1 MGRGPRHLGDRM
13 RGAHAERGGSGGRSA
28 PGQVTREGV
37 ALVTGAS
44 RGIGRAIALRL
55 SGGGWPVAVNY
66 RADEDGAKETVVL
79 IEQAGG
85 DAVLAQGD
93 VATTE
98 GIDGA
103 FAAAEE
109 RGRVLVLVNN
119 AGVTRDGL
127 AAVMKQENWDAVLR
141 TNLDGA
147 FGACRR
153 ALKKMMVER
162 WGRIV
167 NISSVVGVRGQ
178 AGQANYAA
186 AKAGLIGMTR
196 SLALELATRGITVNA
211 VAPGFV
217 RTQITEALGGERLAQ
232 IVAATPLGREIT
244 ADEVAAAVAFLV
256 SEDAAAI
263 TGQVLCVDGGMTA

>member
-1 MGRGPRHLGDRM
+1 M
-13 RGAHAERGGSGGRSA
+13 
-28 PGQVTREGV
+28 TREGV

-44 RGIGRAIALRL
+44 RGIGRAIAQRL
-55 SGGGWPVAVNY
+55 AGAGWPVAVNY
-66 RADEDGAKETVVL
+66 RADEEGAKETVVL

-85 DAVLAQGD
+85 DALLAQGD
-93 VATTE
+93 VATPQ
-98 GIDGA
+98 GIDSA
-103 FAAAEE
+103 FGAAEE

-127 AAVMKQENWDAVLR
+127 AAVMKQESWDAVLR

-147 FGACRR
+147 FAACRR
-153 ALKKMMVER
+153 ALKKMIAQR

-178 AGQANYAA
+178 AGQVNYAA

-196 SLALELATRGITVNA
+196 SLALELASRRITVNA

-217 RTQITEALGGERLAQ
+217 RTQITEALGEERLAQ
-232 IVAATPLGREIT
+232 IVEATPLGREIS
-244 ADEVAAAVAFLV
+244 AEEIAAAVAFLV

>member
-1 MGRGPRHLGDRM
+1 M
-13 RGAHAERGGSGGRSA
+13 
-28 PGQVTREGV
+28 TRNGV
-37 ALVTGAS
+37 ALITGAS
-44 RGIGRAIALRL
+44 RGIGRAIAQRL
-55 SGGGWPVAVNY
+55 AVDGWPVAVNY

-85 DAVLAQGD
+85 DAVLAHGD
-93 VATTE
+93 VASSE
-98 GIDGA
+98 GIDRA
-103 FAAAEE
+103 FGAAEE

-147 FGACRR
+147 FAACRR
-153 ALKKMMVER
+153 ALKKMIAER

-167 NISSVVGVRGQ
+167 NIASVVGVRGQ
-178 AGQANYAA
+178 AGQTNYAA

-217 RTQITEALGGERLAQ
+217 RTQITEALGEDRLAQ
-232 IVAATPLGREIT
+232 IVEATPLRREIT
-244 ADEVAAAVAFLV
+244 AEEIAAAVAFLV
-256 SEDAAAI
+256 SEEAAAI

>member
-1 MGRGPRHLGDRM
+1 M
-13 RGAHAERGGSGGRSA
+13 
-28 PGQVTREGV
+28 
-37 ALVTGAS
+37 TGAS
-44 RGIGRAIALRL
+44 RGIGRAIAQRL
-55 SGGGWPVAVNY
+55 ARDGWPVAVNY
-66 RADEDGAKETVVL
+66 RADEDGAKQTVVL

-85 DAVLAQGD
+85 DALLAQGD
-93 VATTE
+93 VATVD
-98 GIDGA
+98 GIESA

-119 AGVTRDGL
+119 AGLTRDGL
-127 AAVMKQENWDAVLR
+127 AAVMKQESWDAVLR

-147 FGACRR
+147 FAACRR
-153 ALKKMMVER
+153 SLKKMIAQR

-167 NISSVVGVRGQ
+167 NIASVVGVRGQ

-196 SLALELATRGITVNA
+196 SLALELASRGITVNA
-211 VAPGFV
+211 VAPGYV
-217 RTQITEALGGERLAQ
+217 RTQITEALGEERLAQ
-232 IVAATPLGREIT
+232 IVDATPIGREIT
-244 ADEVAAAVAFLV
+244 AEEIAAAVAFLV

>member
-1 MGRGPRHLGDRM
+1 M
-13 RGAHAERGGSGGRSA
+13 
-28 PGQVTREGV
+28 TRDGV

-44 RGIGRAIALRL
+44 RGIGRAIAQRL
-55 SGGGWPVAVNY
+55 AGDGWPVAVNY

-93 VATTE
+93 VATAG

-103 FAAAEE
+103 FGAAEE

-127 AAVMKQENWDAVLR
+127 AAVMKQENWDTVLR

-147 FGACRR
+147 FAACRR
-153 ALKKMMVER
+153 ALKKMIAER

-217 RTQITEALGGERLAQ
+217 RTQITEALGEERLAQ
-232 IVAATPLGREIT
+232 IVEATPMGREIS
-244 ADEVAAAVAFLV
+244 AEEVAAAVAFLV

>member
-1 MGRGPRHLGDRM
+1 M
-13 RGAHAERGGSGGRSA
+13 
-28 PGQVTREGV
+28 TREGV

-44 RGIGRAIALRL
+44 RGIGRAIAQRL
-55 SGGGWPVAVNY
+55 AGAGWPVAVNY

-93 VATTE
+93 VATAE

-103 FAAAEE
+103 FRAAEE

-147 FGACRR
+147 FAACRR
-153 ALKKMMVER
+153 ALKKMIAER

-217 RTQITEALGGERLAQ
+217 RTQITEALGEERLAQ
-232 IVAATPLGREIT
+232 IIEATPLGREIT
-244 ADEVAAAVAFLV
+244 AEEIAAAVAFLV
-256 SEDAAAI
+256 SDDAAAI

>member
-1 MGRGPRHLGDRM
+1 MTQRRLEGRI
-13 RGAHAERGGSGGRSA
+13 
-28 PGQVTREGV
+28 

-55 SGGGWPVAVNY
+55 SADGWPVAVNY
-66 RADEDGAKETVVL
+66 RADEEGAKETVVQ
-79 IEQAGG
+79 IERQGG
-85 DAVLAQGD
+85 DALLAQGD
-93 VATTE
+93 VSSRE
-98 GIDGA
+98 GVDEA

-109 RGRVLVLVNN
+109 RGPVLVLVNN
-119 AGVTRDGL
+119 AGLTRDGL
-127 AAVMKQENWDAVLR
+127 AAVMKPENWDAVLR

-147 FGACRR
+147 FLACRR
-153 ALKKMMVER
+153 ALKKMITSR

-167 NISSVVGVRGQ
+167 NIASVVGVRGN

-186 AKAGLIGMTR
+186 AKAGLIGLTR
-196 SLALELATRGITVNA
+196 SLALELATRGITANA

-217 RTQITEALGGERLAQ
+217 RTQITEALGEENLAKL
-232 IVAATPLGREIT
+232 VEATPIGREIQP
-244 ADEVAAAVAFLV
+244 EEIAAAVGFLV